1 MKTPK
6 PMSLTLRVLARLL
19 SYPDDA
25 LREHLDELRQALRSE
40 AALQPARAAEVEA
53 LIDDIGAQS
62 AIDAEADYVQLFD
75 SGRRTSLH
83 LFEHVHGDSRD
94 RGPAMI
100 DLAQT
105 FESAGLYLAEGEMP
119 DHLPVV
125 LEYAST
131 QPPREARAFLAEMA
145 HIFNV
150 IFSALEQRRSR
161 YASALGALIELAG
174 EKCAPVQRARRRADR
189 RELGRAR
196 SLRRLQFGRTV
207 AARPAAADPHPTQDP
222 RPHRRPRSAPM
233 NSLIDLPAQLRL
245 QRLPV
250 HLPGGVLH
258 GQPGA
263 LRPRP
268 VHLEERFVAAAAG
281 GAVALGQQPVPRRH
295 PVPVLRAPV
304 RATDAACGV
313 RDLRHGVAEA
323 AGGGGGRWRGR
334 RAVLHR
340 PDAAAAPAH
349 LRSAHPPDQP
359 PHRHCDPGHPVGAA
373 GHRAVHLAG
382 LAAPRGQP
390 HHDDPAGE
398 LSARHCHLPPGCRP
412 GHGHGT
418 GTSRRTCCWA

>member
-1 MKTPK
+1 MKTVK
-6 PMSLTLRVLARLL
+6 SMSLTLRVLARLL

-150 IFSALEQRRSR
+150 IFSALDQRRSR

-174 EKCAPVQRARRRADR
+174 EKCAPVNVPDEEPIDESWA
-189 RELGRAR
+189 E
-196 SLRRLQFGRTV
+196 
-207 AARPAAADPHPTQDP
+207 PAAFDGCS
-222 RPHRRPRSAPM
+222 SA
-233 NSLIDLPAQLRL
+233 
-245 QRLPV
+245 
-250 HLPGGVLH
+250 
-258 GQPGA
+258 GQS
-263 LRPRP
+263 R
-268 VHLEERFVAAAAG
+268 
-281 GAVALGQQPVPRRH
+281 
-295 PVPVLRAPV
+295 
-304 RATDAACGV
+304 
-313 RDLRHGVAEA
+313 
-323 AGGGGGRWRGR
+323 
-334 RAVLHR
+334 
-340 PDAAAAPAH
+340 
-349 LRSAHPPDQP
+349 PDQP
-359 PHRHCDPGHPVGAA
+359 QPIHIQRKTHGPT
-373 GHRAVHLAG
+373 
-382 LAAPRGQP
+382 AAPG
-390 HHDDPAGE
+390 
-398 LSARHCHLPPGCRP
+398 ARP
-412 GHGHGT
+412 
-418 GTSRRTCCWA
+418 